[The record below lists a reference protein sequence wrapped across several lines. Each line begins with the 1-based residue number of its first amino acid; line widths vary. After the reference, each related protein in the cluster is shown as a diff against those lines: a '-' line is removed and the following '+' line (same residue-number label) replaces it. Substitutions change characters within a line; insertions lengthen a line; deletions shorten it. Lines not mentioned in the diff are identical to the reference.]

1 MNQTDRRH
9 EIEQRLDLVRRRI
22 GQACL
27 DAGRSPDAVH
37 LIVVTKTYPASDVA
51 HLAELGATD
60 VAENRDQ
67 EAAAKAAQL
76 AAEGLRFNWHFIGRM
91 QRNKCR
97 SVVAYADVVHSVDN
111 VALATALD
119 RAAQRYRDRP
129 LDTLVQ
135 VSLDGDPARGGAV
148 DDASCE
154 DRVRLDR
161 VLETVAGSDTL
172 RLRGLMAVAP
182 LEWEPAAAFDRLAK
196 LASRIQRD
204 YPQAQ
209 WISAGMSGDLE
220 AAVAHGSTHVRIG
233 SAVLGK
239 RARLE

>member
-1 MNQTDRRH
+1 MNRQQRRH
-9 EIEQRLDLVRRRI
+9 EIEQRLGLVRRRI
-22 GQACL
+22 RQACL
-27 DAGRSPDAVH
+27 DGGRPADSVS
-37 LIVVTKTYPASDVA
+37 LIAVTKTYPASDLV
-51 HLAELGATD
+51 HLAALGATD
-60 VAENRDQ
+60 VGENRDQ
-67 EAAAKAAQL
+67 EAAAKAAEL
-76 AAEGLRFNWHFIGRM
+76 SAAGLRLNWHFIGRL

-97 SVVAYADVVHSVDN
+97 SVVEYADVIHSVDN
-111 VALATALD
+111 VGLAQALD
-119 RAAQRYRDRP
+119 RAAQRYRERP
-129 LDTLVQ
+129 LDVLVQ

-148 DDASCE
+148 DDQSCE
-154 DRVRLDR
+154 DRVHLDR
-161 VLETVAGSDTL
+161 VLETVAESGSL

-196 LASRIQRD
+196 LASRIRRD

-220 AAVAHGSTHVRIG
+220 AAIAHGSTHVRIG